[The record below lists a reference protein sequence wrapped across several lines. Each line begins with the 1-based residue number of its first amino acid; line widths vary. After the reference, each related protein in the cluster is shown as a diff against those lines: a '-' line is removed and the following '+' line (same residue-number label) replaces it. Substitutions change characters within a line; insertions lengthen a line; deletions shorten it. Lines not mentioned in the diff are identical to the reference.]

1 MLQEKLPMHDHF
13 EFRQWEASQK
23 PMIDPFKL
31 LAAARRQWR
40 LVAASMIL
48 FLGLGLLYLMIAVPK
63 YTASTDILIDQD
75 NSKILY
81 QHSALNGMVA
91 DEGWTTSQ
99 VELIYSN
106 KIKLAVVDALKLA
119 DNPDFIDGPGG
130 PMSYVR
136 GFFGFF
142 TGLFGSDEKTAA
154 EREELRLQAAEN
166 LQKNMYV
173 QRVKRTYVLNV
184 QFTWSDPALAAQIT
198 RAFADAYIAD
208 QVDAKYNANRKSG
221 TWMQDRLNELRQ
233 KALETDQ
240 AVQKFRG
247 EHGLI
252 SANGLLVSEQ
262 QLAEINSQLILARA
276 ERATAE
282 AKEKRIRA
290 ILDSGDKNAAVME
303 SMSSSVIG
311 EIRKKYID
319 ASKRETE
326 IVRDYGAD
334 HFKAK
339 ELQKDMEEYQDLAF
353 QELGRIAESYRSDYQ
368 VAKSREES
376 LTASVTAATGVSADA
391 NSTLVQL
398 RELEREANTYRDL
411 YQTFLTRYQDTL
423 QQQTFPVTEARV
435 ITQASVPT
443 QPSRPKKP
451 IVLALASALG
461 IALGLAL
468 ATLQEYLDR
477 FFRTG
482 EQVGDELELEFLGSV
497 PLVASKALEQTN
509 GETVPVAPDLRNFV
523 VNHPMSLFAETLRSA
538 KIAADL
544 ALGRDKSKIIGIT
557 SVLPGEGKSTV
568 AVNFARLLA
577 NQKRRVL
584 LIDADLRN
592 PALTTTLARHAE
604 VGLVQA
610 VVDKAPWPDLLLYE
624 EASGLAMLPAV
635 VRSRVP
641 HTSELLASPEMRS
654 LLREAAEKFDYIIL
668 DLPPLSPLVDARA
681 IAPYVDGFLCV
692 VEWGHTP
699 RGTVRNKLRAE
710 PAVYKKCLGV
720 VLNKADMNKMKLY
733 RTDGANDSDPR
744 YTAYF
749 QDGVPAR
756 KPPFRAAAIRAAI
769 QQQSKRLGV
778 KLH

>member
-1 MLQEKLPMHDHF
+1 MLQEKLPFHDHF
-13 EFRQWEASQK
+13 ELQQWEAGQ
-23 PMIDPFKL
+23 PPAIDPFKL

-40 LVAASMIL
+40 VVALTAAV
-48 FLGLGLLYLMIAVPK
+48 FLGLGLLYLLIAVPK

-81 QHSALNGMVA
+81 QHSALNNMVD

-106 KIKLAVVDALKLA
+106 KIKLAVVDALKLD
-119 DNPDFIDGPGG
+119 DNPDFINPGG
-130 PMSYVR
+130 PMYYVR
-136 GFFGFF
+136 SFFGFF
-142 TGLFGSDEKTAA
+142 GNLFSAKEPPD
-154 EREELRLQAAEN
+154 REALRLQAAEN

-173 QRVKRTYVLNV
+173 QRVKATYVINV
-184 QFTWSDPALAAQIT
+184 QFTWSDPALAAQVA
-198 RAFADAYIAD
+198 RAFADAYLAD
-208 QVDAKYNANRKSG
+208 QVDAKYEANSKSAD
-221 TWMQDRLNELRQ
+221 WMQGRLEDLRQ
-233 KALETDQ
+233 KALTTDQ

-247 EHGLI
+247 DHGLI
-252 SANGLLVSEQ
+252 SANGLLVNEQ

-303 SMSSSVIG
+303 SMSSPVIAD
-311 EIRKKYID
+311 IRKKYVD
-319 ASKRETE
+319 ASKRQAE
-326 IVRDYGAD
+326 IIRDYGAN

-339 ELQKDMEEYQDLAF
+339 ELQKDMDEYQDLAF
-353 QELGRIAESYRSDYQ
+353 QELGRIAESYQSDYQ

-376 LTASVTAATGVSADA
+376 LMQSVAQATGVNASE
-391 NSTLVQL
+391 NSTQVQL

-411 YQTFLTRYQDTL
+411 YSAFLSRYQDTV
-423 QQQTFPVTEARV
+423 QQQSFPVTEARV
-435 ITQASVPT
+435 ITQATVPT

-451 IVLALASALG
+451 LVLALATALG

-482 EQVGDELELEFLGSV
+482 EQVGNELELEFLGSV
-497 PLVASKALEQTN
+497 PLVGSKSLEQAN
-509 GETVPVAPDLRNFV
+509 GETVPAAPDLRNFV

-538 KIAADL
+538 RIAADL
-544 ALGRDKSKIIGIT
+544 ALGRDKSKIIGVT
-557 SVLPGEGKSTV
+557 SVMPGEGKSTV

-592 PALTTTLARHAE
+592 PALTTTLARNAE
-604 VGLVQA
+604 AGLVQA
-610 VVDKAPWPDLLLYE
+610 VVDKTPWTDLLLYE

-654 LLREAAEKFDYIIL
+654 LLREAAEKFEYIVL
-668 DLPPLSPLVDARA
+668 DLPPLSPLVDSRA

-692 VEWGHTP
+692 VEWGRTP

-710 PAVYKKCLGV
+710 PSIYKKCLGV
-720 VLNKADMNKMKLY
+720 VMNKTDMRKMKLY
-733 RTDGANDSDPR
+733 RTDGANDRDPR

-749 QDGVPAR
+749 QDGLTEKKA
-756 KPPFRAAAIRAAI
+756 PFRAAAIRAAI
-769 QQQSKRLGV
+769 QQQSKRLGA
-778 KLH
+778 KLS

>member
-1 MLQEKLPMHDHF
+1 MLQERLPIHDHF
-13 EFRQWEASQK
+13 ELHQWEASQR
-23 PMIDPFKL
+23 PAIDPFKL

-40 LVAASMIL
+40 VVAASMVV
-48 FLGLGLLYLMIAVPK
+48 FLGLGFLYLLIAVPK

-81 QHSALNGMVA
+81 QHSALNGMVE

-136 GFFGFF
+136 AFFGFF
-142 TGLFGSDEKTAA
+142 TGLFGSDEVTPA
-154 EREELRLQAAEN
+154 ERDALRLQAAEN

-173 QRVKRTYVLNV
+173 QRVKATYVLNI

-198 RAFADAYIAD
+198 RAFADAYLAD
-208 QVDAKYNANRKSG
+208 QVDAKYEANKKSG
-221 TWMQDRLNELRQ
+221 AWMQDRLNDLRQ
-233 KALETDQ
+233 KALATDQ
-240 AVQKFRG
+240 AVQKFRS

-303 SMSSSVIG
+303 SMSSSVIAD
-311 EIRKKYID
+311 IRKKYVD
-319 ASKRETE
+319 ASKRQAE
-326 IVRDYGAD
+326 IAREYGAN

-339 ELQKDMEEYQDLAF
+339 ELEKDMEEYQNLAF
-353 QELGRIAESYRSDYQ
+353 QELGRIAESYQSDYQ

-376 LTASVTAATGVSADA
+376 LMASVAAATGVKAND
-391 NSTLVQL
+391 NSTQVQL

-411 YQTFLTRYQDTL
+411 YQAFLSRYQDTL
-423 QQQTFPVTEARV
+423 QQQSFPVTEARV
-435 ITQASVPT
+435 ITQATVPT
-443 QPSRPKKP
+443 QPSRPKKLL
-451 IVLALASALG
+451 VLALASALG

-497 PLVASKALEQTN
+497 PLVGSKAFEQAN
-509 GETVPVAPDLRNFV
+509 GEIVPVAPDLRNFV

-544 ALGRDKSKIIGIT
+544 ALGRDKSKIIGVT
-557 SVLPGEGKSTV
+557 STLPGEGKSTV

-592 PALTTTLARHAE
+592 PALTTSLARNAE

-610 VVDKAPWPDLLLYE
+610 VVDKAPWADLLLYE

-654 LLREAAEKFDYIIL
+654 LLREAAEKFEYIVL
-668 DLPPLSPLVDARA
+668 DLPPLSPLVDTRA

-692 VEWGHTP
+692 VEWGRTP
-699 RGTVRNKLRAE
+699 RGTVRNKLRTE
-710 PAVYKKCLGV
+710 PSVYKKCLGV
-720 VLNKADMNKMKLY
+720 VLNKADMMKMKLY
-733 RTDGANDSDPR
+733 RTDGANDRDPR

-756 KPPFRAAAIRAAI
+756 KPPFRAAAIRAVI
-769 QQQSKRLGV
+769 QEQSKRLGAR
-778 KLH
+778 LH